1 MFRYMLAPLED
12 YTGPALRKLC
22 FDNGCDLTFSEM
34 TRVEGIIRK
43 NKATLSK
50 IEVKGDTPM
59 QIQLLPGNESQLE
72 RYISGFEPFDG
83 FCGFNLNLCCPSK
96 NIVKYGRGGAMVKRI
111 AKTNKLLRVI
121 HDAGY
126 ATSIKLTLG
135 LNRLEKTNKV
145 YLHNIIETN
154 ADFYV
159 VQAKTSIQ
167 KSNVE
172 YDYSVLSEC
181 VDTGKEIIAN
191 GGIDSITKVDLIKKA
206 GCDGVMLG
214 RSAVLNPAIFNE
226 LKGKKVKSL
235 EKLKQDYS
243 ILSQKYDEKDKY
255 YTNFLKVIETNRF
268 D

>member
-1 MFRYMLAPLED
+1 MFRYMLAPVED
-12 YTGPALRKLC
+12 YSGPALRKLC
-22 FDNGCDLTFSEM
+22 FDNGCDATFSEM

-50 IEVKGDTPM
+50 IEVKDNTPI
-59 QIQLLPGNESQLE
+59 QIQLLPGNEAQLE
-72 RYISGFEPFDG
+72 RYISTFEPFEG

-96 NIVKYGRGGAMVKRI
+96 NITKYGRGGAMVKRI

-121 HDAGY
+121 QRDGY

-135 LNRLEKTNKV
+135 LNRAEKTNKV

-154 ADFYV
+154 ADFYI

-167 KSNVE
+167 KSSVE

-181 VDTGKEIIAN
+181 VDSGKEIIAN
-191 GGIDSITKVDLIKKA
+191 GGIDSIAKVDLIKKT
-206 GCDGVMLG
+206 GCAGVMIG

-226 LKGKKVKSL
+226 LKGKKIKPL
-235 EKLKQDYS
+235 DALKQDY
-243 ILSQKYDEKDKY
+243 LELAKKYDEKDKY
-255 YTNFLKVIETNRF
+255 YTNFLKAIKTNRF
-268 D
+268 E